1 MMPRARLLLPALLV
15 GLTVL
20 LSACVKREMVR
31 EADWEADFR
40 DLSFPDHKNGWIVGE
55 GGMIAH
61 TSDGGVTWEK
71 QNGETEADLFAVHFA
86 DASTAGP

>member
-1 MMPRARLLLPALLV
+1 MLVPRPTGPAMTPRSRLLVPCVLV
-15 GLTVL
+15 AIVVS

-40 DLSFPDHKNGWIVGE
+40 DLSFPDANNGWVVGE

-61 TSDGGVTWEK
+61 TADGGRTWEK
-71 QNGETEADLFAVHFA
+71 QNGETTVDL
-86 DASTAGP
+86 